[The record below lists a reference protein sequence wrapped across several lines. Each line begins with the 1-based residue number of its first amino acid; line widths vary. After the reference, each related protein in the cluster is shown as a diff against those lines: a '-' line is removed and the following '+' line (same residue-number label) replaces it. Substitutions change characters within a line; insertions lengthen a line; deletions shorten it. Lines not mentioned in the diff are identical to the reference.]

1 MFPDAAVLG
10 PWLPHDSFDWMN
22 EEFSFSL
29 DGKVVQRGRVSEQ
42 MMAPEPALAYIRSMF
57 PVLADD
63 VIMTGELG
71 PHAPCWQVLLAVSL
85 FHLLR
90 AVQGPPKEL
99 GLSCLASRGLWHGA
113 AT

>member
-71 PHAPCWQVLLAVSL
+71 PHAP
-85 FHLLR
+85 
-90 AVQGPPKEL
+90 
-99 GLSCLASRGLWHGA
+99 
-113 AT
+113 

>member
-1 MFPDAAVLG
+1 
-10 PWLPHDSFDWMN
+10 MN

-71 PHAPCWQVLLAVSL
+71 PCLAGQVLFAIPLS
-85 FHLLR
+85 HLLR
-90 AVQGPPKEL
+90 AVQGPRKEL
-99 GLSCLASRGLWHGA
+99 GLLRLASRGFCNGA